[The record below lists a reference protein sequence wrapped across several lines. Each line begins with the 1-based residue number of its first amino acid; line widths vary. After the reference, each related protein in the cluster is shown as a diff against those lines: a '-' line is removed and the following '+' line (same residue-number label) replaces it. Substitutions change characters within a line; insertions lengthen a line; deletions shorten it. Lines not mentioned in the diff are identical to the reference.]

1 MEEVTK
7 ILPFNEEIT
16 IAGLLIWRLL
26 AEAMREYQLPELTKI

>member
-7 ILPFNEEIT
+7 ILQEIT